1 MADKAPLAE
10 REASIREQLEAE
22 VVPPAGSIAMRDRG
36 KAAST
41 DAEIA
46 RRRKI
51 ARATRGNM
59 HAARDPIRALVKRGK
74 LLFAD
79 DDRPAVEAGERLRED
94 LRRDRPDPSAAEN
107 ALIDAAGLSLM
118 IAGVAWTHIARSGFV
133 RVTKDGTEAVNPA
146 VAAAMKALGEMRQAL
161 STLGLSRRAKSVRL
175 EDLFQPPAPTPPVI
189 DVTPETKSE

>member
-10 REASIREQLEAE
+10 REPEIRERLEAD
-22 VVPPAGSIAMRDRG
+22 VVPPPGTVARRDRG
-36 KAAST
+36 LAPT
-41 DAEIA
+41 VDAEIA

-51 ARATRGNM
+51 AKAVRGNL
-59 HAARDPIRALVKRGK
+59 HAARDPVRALVKRGK

-94 LRRDRPDPSAAEN
+94 LRRDRPDPSAAEA
-107 ALIDAAGLSLM
+107 ALIDGAGLSLM

-175 EDLFQPPAPTPPVI
+175 EDLFLPPAPTAPVI
-189 DVTPETKSE
+189 DVTPEGE